1 MMMNPAPP
9 IAIAANVITVNISNM
24 SVKIVN
30 NIMFIHSPFIQ

>member
-1 MMMNPAPP
+1 MNTEPP
-9 IAIAANVITVNISNM
+9 IAMATDVTTVNISNM